1 MMAEKRFSHTFS
13 ASKAEVDRLDAWAHH
28 HNMSRSEAV
37 RAFILAV
44 KIDGQTALN
53 DFEDVQPH
61 PEAEEAVDVASRRP
75 VTAHRPSKG
84 LGIVAKA
91 SGRVCYDQPS
101 DLLGGRCIGGKA
113 TLVKSREGLFKS
125 PNSDPNSAACPIC
138 WPEGMTASAT
148 RKEARHALARQR
160 ADEAAEMLKED
171 EE

>member
-1 MMAEKRFSHTFS
+1 MVQKRYSRTFS
-13 ASKAEVDRLDAWAHH
+13 ASDSEVARLDSWAHH

-44 KIDGQTALN
+44 KIDGQTALG
-53 DFEDVQPH
+53 DFEDVKPH
-61 PEAEEAVDVASRRP
+61 PEAEEAVEVASRRP

-91 SGRVCYDQPS
+91 SGRVCFDQPS
-101 DLLGGRCIGGKA
+101 GLLGGRCIGGKSS
-113 TLVKSREGLFKS
+113 TSTVKGGQVKI
-125 PNSDPNSAACPIC
+125 PNSDPDSPACPIC

-160 ADEAAEMLKED
+160 ADEAAEMLKEED
-171 EE
+171 